1 MHNSNCK
8 IHFLGYSFLVET
20 PSHKKL
26 MGSCHVTTPNSVFP
40 IPRQEE
46 NDMLCNFR
54 SVNKNRFKTSTS
66 EFYDGLRERISS
78 PDSAHGSK
86 LHSKHTNE
94 DSPVNTWFKS
104 SFDKMY
110 GISCVT
116 SITTTSDKISH
127 PGPFH
132 LITSHSLPSDK
143 DRGLRPTKDRNH
155 FVIIKNKIL
164 LYLQQAILNGHF
176 TTPEPKKWQIIFPP
190 GETVYP
196 D

>member
-1 MHNSNCK
+1 
-8 IHFLGYSFLVET
+8 
-20 PSHKKL
+20 
-26 MGSCHVTTPNSVFP
+26 
-40 IPRQEE
+40 
-46 NDMLCNFR
+46 
-54 SVNKNRFKTSTS
+54 
-66 EFYDGLRERISS
+66 
-78 PDSAHGSK
+78 
-86 LHSKHTNE
+86 
-94 DSPVNTWFKS
+94 
-104 SFDKMY
+104 MY

-190 GETVYP
+190 GETVSIQIKNRRFQTRIIQSDAERAEKLQTLLNFWRQHLQQWHNKSASMVVLKLFRSRSIYFP
-196 D
+196 LIV